1 MTLCTLTPEGIM
13 IRGFPPESSG
23 ACALVSD
30 LQPPNPIGPNPRCL
44 FLEQRRQ
51 RQAGSVVI
59 AFAPA
64 APGAAAN
71 PWTSARGHLGSLSPL
86 ACAPAPS
93 PFCEPQ
99 AEQGVSP
106 RPPLRLISVSQPPG
120 ELHREPRGWRL
131 LLLESDTRTAQHD
144 DTLWTSRQCDLTP
157 NGLAAPQH
165 HEVTPSPGNS
175 GSSAARRPTGSVAA
189 GRCVWGPDTVPRVR
203 TGLSWGHGD
212 CPRHSLTPA
221 LRSLTVTEGRGL
233 LESVQRFSLLPTY
246 LPVTYRVHGA
256 DASFFLKEANQDV
269 MRNASLQS
277 RVESFL
283 IHRARRPPVLSA
295 SYGPFS
301 ARQAVPRDL
310 LLPAGAVGAPGAP
323 VLGWTLKA
331 HVLHDHIYPSRPTVQ
346 ILFQV
351 VGRNWTE
358 RSPEKELP
366 CLSVFA
372 FRETRAVRGGCR
384 PHGQL
389 GLCVAELRLPVSW
402 FSAPTVVA
410 GRRKPGPAAEGST
423 AELYYAVHAGDEHGD
438 CAQGAPQ
445 AGGGAQAS
453 DADEVG
459 PPLQRIGS
467 VFLHQAQSQPPLRE
481 LRLDSNVAIH
491 YLPRTAHR
499 GDVLT
504 FPVSVSRNCSVDRFT
519 LRATVKK
526 GVRVAGVRASS
537 PSTWEVRESPGRVAG
552 KSAPAVVVCHR
563 KSAGP
568 ENRAEEDASEEVMRI
583 DVEVEEPGDPPATQ
597 LVTWQVEYP
606 GDVTS
611 DLGVSEIYVRQKD
624 LIGVVP
630 LAMEADILNT
640 AVLTGRTVA
649 VPVKVVSVEEDGTV
663 AALPQ
668 SVECRSSDEDVIKVS
683 DRCDYVF
690 VNGKEMKG
698 KVDVVV
704 TFSYQHLSGALEMT
718 VWAPRLPLH
727 VEVSDAELSQIKGWR
742 VPVVPSDR
750 PAPDSEEEEEDA
762 ERRGRGCALQYQHAM
777 VRVLTQF
784 VAESAE
790 PGGQLAHLL
799 GSDWQVDVTEL
810 VKDSMQVE
818 APRVAQLQK
827 GQVLVGRELGMTAI
841 QVLSPLSDAI
851 LAEKT
856 ITVLDEKVTITDL
869 GVQLVTGLTLSLQLS
884 PGSNKAIFAT
894 AVAQELLQRPQ
905 QEATL
910 SCWVQFSDGAVTP
923 LDIYDGR
930 DFSLM
935 ATSLDEKVVSVRQ
948 DPSSRW
954 PVISAESEGQGALVK
969 VDMLVSESCQK
980 YQRKS
985 VLAVGTAPVRVRFSQ
1000 SDASPN
1006 ASDSGHTG
1014 AEVRPGSNGSNGRPH
1029 PPSREWGGHVG
1040 PSLSSP
1046 SVGTM
1051 GRGRATTERSSFPR
1065 KPGQEGLSDGISSWQ
1080 PMPPSRTRVPTQVGL
1095 PGSNGDGDQTGLLQ
1109 ASRGLSDLEIGMYA
1123 LLGVFCLAILVF
1135 LSNCAA
1141 FAWKYRRK
1149 PEPFPEQEGLSHP
1162 HDWVGLSGR
1171 VELLGGHADFP
1182 SSPDERI
1189 AAVDRGPDFEE
1200 SKFLLGTGSQN
1211 SLGGQLFTPA
1221 GTTGADEDSPRSE
1234 PPTSPTSKR
1243 KRVTFTTFTAT
1254 PSEDRGPTAVH
1265 TTGSGL
1271 EDQVDWVCPALPP
1284 GDGPPARLRDSV

>member
-1 MTLCTLTPEGIM
+1 MDSDVRTTPW
-13 IRGFPPESSG
+13 P
-23 ACALVSD
+23 
-30 LQPPNPIGPNPRCL
+30 
-44 FLEQRRQ
+44 
-51 RQAGSVVI
+51 
-59 AFAPA
+59 
-64 APGAAAN
+64 
-71 PWTSARGHLGSLSPL
+71 
-86 ACAPAPS
+86 
-93 PFCEPQ
+93 
-99 AEQGVSP
+99 
-106 RPPLRLISVSQPPG
+106 
-120 ELHREPRGWRL
+120 
-131 LLLESDTRTAQHD
+131 
-144 DTLWTSRQCDLTP
+144 SRQCD
-157 NGLAAPQH
+157 
-165 HEVTPSPGNS
+165 VTPTTLWHHSRTRSRRPRQQWQLR
-175 GSSAARRPTGSVAA
+175 SSATCRERSCRVAVRR
-189 GRCVWGPDTVPRVR
+189 GPDVEP
-203 TGLSWGHGD
+203 L
-212 CPRHSLTPA
+212 
-221 LRSLTVTEGRGL
+221 TEGRGL

-301 ARQAVPRDL
+301 ARQVVPQDL

-331 HVLHDHIYPSRPTVQ
+331 HVLRDHIYPSRPTVQ
-346 ILFQV
+346 VLFQV
-351 VGRNWTE
+351 VGRDWTE
-358 RSPEKELP
+358 RSPEEERLP

-384 PHGQL
+384 PQGEL
-389 GLCVAELRLPVSW
+389 GLCVAELRLLAGW

-410 GRRKPGPAAEGST
+410 GRRKPGPAAEGS
-423 AELYYAVHAGDEHGD
+423 AVELYYAVHAGDTRGD

-445 AGGGAQAS
+445 AGGGAQS
-453 DADEVG
+453 RDADEAG
-459 PPLQRIGS
+459 PPLRRIGS
-467 VFLHQAQSQPPLRE
+467 VLLHQAQGQPPLRE
-481 LRLDSNVAIH
+481 LRLDGNVAVH
-491 YLPRTAHR
+491 YRPRTAHR

-537 PSTWEVRESPGRVAG
+537 PSAWEVRESPGRAG
-552 KSAPAVVVCHR
+552 RPAPAVIVCHR

-568 ENRAEEDASEEVMRI
+568 ENRADGGTSEEVMQV
-583 DVEVEEPGDPPATQ
+583 DVEVEEPSDPPATQ

-640 AVLTGRTVA
+640 AVLTGRAVA

-663 AALPQ
+663 TALLQ
-668 SVECRSSDEDVIKVS
+668 SVECKSSDEDVIKVS
-683 DRCDYVF
+683 DRCDHVF
-690 VNGKEMKG
+690 VNGKEVKG

-704 TFSYQHLSGALEMT
+704 TFTYQHLSGALEMT

-727 VEVSDAELSQIKGWR
+727 IEISDAELNQIKGWR

-750 PAPDSEEEEEDA
+750 PAPDSEEEEDS
-762 ERRGRGCALQYQHAM
+762 ERRGRGCALQYQHAL

-784 VAESAE
+784 AAESAE

-818 APRVAQLQK
+818 EPRVARLQE
-827 GQVLVGRELGMTAI
+827 GQVLVGRELGMTTI

-884 PGSNKAIFAT
+884 PGSNRAIFAT

-905 QEATL
+905 QEAAL

-923 LDIYDGR
+923 LDIYDGK

-935 ATSLDEKVVSVRQ
+935 ATSLDEKVVSIRQ

-954 PVISAESEGQGALVK
+954 PVITAESEGQGALVK
-969 VDMLVSESCQK
+969 VDMLISESCQK

-985 VLAVGTAPVRVRFSQ
+985 VLAVGTAPIRVRFSQ

-1006 ASDSGHTG
+1006 TSDSGHRG
-1014 AEVRPGSNGSNGRPH
+1014 AEARPRSNGSDGRPR
-1029 PPSREWGGHVG
+1029 PPSWEWGGHVG

-1051 GRGRATTERSSFPR
+1051 GGGRATTERSSFPR
-1065 KPGQEGLSDGISSWQ
+1065 KPGQEDLSDGVGSWQ
-1080 PMPPSRTRVPTQVGL
+1080 PRPPSRTRVPTQLGL
-1095 PGSNGDGDQTGLLQ
+1095 PGSNGDGDQGGLLQ

-1135 LSNCAA
+1135 LSNCVA

-1149 PEPFPEQEGLSHP
+1149 REPFPEQEGLSHP

-1171 VELLGGHADFP
+1171 AELLGDHADFP
-1182 SSPDERI
+1182 SSPEERI

-1200 SKFLLGTGSQN
+1200 SKFLLSTSSQN

-1221 GTTGADEDSPRSE
+1221 GPAGADGDSPRSE

-1254 PSEDRGPTAVH
+1254 PSEDRGPAVH
-1265 TTGSGL
+1265 TTGPGL
-1271 EDQVDWVCPALPP
+1271 EHQVDWVCPALPP
-1284 GDGPPARLRDSV
+1284 GDSPPARLRDSV